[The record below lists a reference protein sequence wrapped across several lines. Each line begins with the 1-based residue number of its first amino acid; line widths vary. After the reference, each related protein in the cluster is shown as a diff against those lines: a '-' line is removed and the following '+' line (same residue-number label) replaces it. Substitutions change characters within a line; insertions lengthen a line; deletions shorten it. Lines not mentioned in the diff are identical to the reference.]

1 VKDNEK
7 RDSFVVHIKPKKPLA
22 EMTDDEIDGFVDE
35 LWGALAE
42 QSKPKKVEKASFGGD
57 RSAAGRYAAEQR
69 WKDHVKREQTLD
81 NGAPMVYDEAV
92 ETKAK
97 IPTASGVGR
106 LLTNAKIPKSKYL
119 PSTMVRGY
127 GRVTNGYEIKTMSNG
142 NLAITYHI
150 NDFATVSLSDE
161 QIAEKQNQRN
171 ATMRQRLDEIQQT
184 LQAKGY
190 QASVKYDE
198 QSVDPTKNLEGTV
211 VVSNPQN
218 NER

>member
-1 VKDNEK
+1 MKDKPENDVVYVKPP
-7 RDSFVVHIKPKKPLA
+7 KPIS
-22 EMTDDEIDGFVDE
+22 EMSDEEIDEFVNTVWLSVSE
-35 LWGALAE
+35 GKEAGLG
-42 QSKPKKVEKASFGGD
+42 KASFGGD

-69 WKDHVKREQTLD
+69 WKNHTKREQTLD
-81 NGAPMVYDEAV
+81 NGAPMGYNESV

-106 LLTNAKIPKSKYL
+106 LLTNAKIPKSKYR
-119 PSTMVRGY
+119 PSSMVRGY
-127 GRVTNGYEIKTMSNG
+127 GRITDGYEIKTMSNG
-142 NLAITYHI
+142 NLAITYYI

-171 ATMRQRLDEIQQT
+171 ATMRRRLDEIQQT

-190 QASVKYDE
+190 QATVKYDE

-218 NER
+218 NDQ